1 MMTILLVHREGHD
14 DTILLVYTV
23 VTKGNQMLKG
33 SAESEAERADAP
45 PVGMPVLSRLSV
57 AAAAAT
63 DDGVSTF
70 AWKGLYV
77 PLIIASSI
85 SCLRFSSSVPSGAGT
100 SSLRK

>member
-63 DDGVSTF
+63 DDGVSTEHNSF
-70 AWKGLYV
+70 IVVSASLSLPH
-77 PLIIASSI
+77 PLRGRA
-85 SCLRFSSSVPSGAGT
+85 CTCR
-100 SSLRK
+100 